1 MPDVFPFAFHICRAS
16 MPDLP
21 LPVGWFAPMP
31 PKGEEDDADDEDDV

>member
-21 LPVGWFAPMP
+21 LLVGWFAPMP
-31 PKGEEDDADDEDDV
+31 PKDGQ